1 QPPPCR
7 GHLVHVDVRGLGHRQ
22 CPGALPRAHRA
33 DRGRDWCAGGNC
45 HYRGTAAA
53 PDRGPAPHRRPHQL
67 KDTTVPETS
76 PENTGYVRTDSMLGL
91 IRTMLLRLMLV
102 SAAITVLAVGI
113 GYLVAGTPGVWAA
126 LIGAAISV
134 VFNGATVLSMY
145 LVAGRSPELLQIVL
159 LGGWLVKMA
168 LLVIVLVWLREQTFY
183 HKGVFVAT
191 LVVVVVAA
199 LIVEVVTVLRA
210 RIPYVEPTP
219 SPAVYPETSHEPSEN
234 SPDKPSEERS
244 DEPSTEPADGR
255 RESEPSRATTAQN
268 GESDVDHR
276 PSQERHDSPNDQVG

>member
-1 QPPPCR
+1 VIVVTSAPP
-7 GHLVHVDVRGLGHRQ
+7 G
-22 CPGALPRAHRA
+22 RAPSPYHRA
-33 DRGRDWCAGGNC
+33 Q
-45 HYRGTAAA
+45 
-53 PDRGPAPHRRPHQL
+53 QL
-67 KDTTVPETS
+67 KDTIVPESS

-168 LLVIVLVWLREQTFY
+168 LLVIV
-183 HKGVFVAT
+183 
-191 LVVVVVAA
+191 
-199 LIVEVVTVLRA
+199 
-210 RIPYVEPTP
+210 
-219 SPAVYPETSHEPSEN
+219 
-234 SPDKPSEERS
+234 
-244 DEPSTEPADGR
+244 
-255 RESEPSRATTAQN
+255 
-268 GESDVDHR
+268 
-276 PSQERHDSPNDQVG
+276 

>member
-1 QPPPCR
+1 
-7 GHLVHVDVRGLGHRQ
+7 
-22 CPGALPRAHRA
+22 
-33 DRGRDWCAGGNC
+33 
-45 HYRGTAAA
+45 
-53 PDRGPAPHRRPHQL
+53 
-67 KDTTVPETS
+67 VPEPS

-199 LIVEVVTVLRA
+199 LMVEVVTVLRA

-219 SPAVYPETSHEPSEN
+219 SPAVYPGAPRADAENAVENAADTSHERSDQAFREPSEKR
-234 SPDKPSEERS
+234 SHERSHRPSAGPSEERS
-244 DEPSTEPADGR
+244 G
-255 RESEPSRATTAQN
+255 SEPSRASMAQN